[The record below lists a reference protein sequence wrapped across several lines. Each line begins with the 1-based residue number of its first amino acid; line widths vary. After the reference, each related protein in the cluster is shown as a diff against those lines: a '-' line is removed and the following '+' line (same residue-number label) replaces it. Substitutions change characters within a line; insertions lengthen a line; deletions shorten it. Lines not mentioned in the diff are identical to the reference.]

1 MDLDHDIF
9 DRIHERWKRERPEAD
24 TTGFEAVGRI
34 LLLAKH
40 LQNSVA
46 ARLGSLDLD
55 LWAYDV
61 LATLWQNGPPYHLSP
76 TELCKSAML
85 SSGAMTNRLDRLEA
99 AGLVARQPD
108 PEDRRGL
115 IIELTPKGKA
125 LVDQAIV
132 ARLEEAN
139 EAASTLTEVERKDL
153 VRLLRK
159 FLAAMERGP
168 ESGPPA

>member
-1 MDLDHDIF
+1 MEHDLF
-9 DRIHERWKRERPEAD
+9 DRIHERWKRERPGVD
-24 TTGFEAVGRI
+24 TAGFEAIGRI

-40 LQNSVA
+40 LQNSAA
-46 ARLGSLDLD
+46 ARLGTMELD
-55 LWAYDV
+55 LWAFDV
-61 LATLWQNGPPYHLSP
+61 LAALWQEGPPYHLSP

-99 AGLVARQPD
+99 AGLVTRQPD
-108 PEDRRGL
+108 PDDRRGL

-139 EAASTLTEVERKDL
+139 DAASTLTESERNDL
-153 VRLLRK
+153 VRILRK
-159 FLAAMERGP
+159 LLAAVERGP
-168 ESGPPA
+168 ESGPAA

>member
-1 MDLDHDIF
+1 
-9 DRIHERWKRERPEAD
+9 
-24 TTGFEAVGRI
+24 

-46 ARLGSLDLD
+46 TRLGALDLD
-55 LWAYDV
+55 LWAFDV
-61 LATLWQNGPPYHLSP
+61 LATLWQQGPPYHLSP

-85 SSGAMTNRLDRLEA
+85 SSGAMTNRLDRLEG

-108 PEDRRGL
+108 PNDRRGL
-115 IIELTPKGKA
+115 IIELSPKGRA
-125 LVDQAIV
+125 LVDQAIH

-139 EAASTLTEVERKDL
+139 ETASALTEPERQEL

-159 FLAAMERGP
+159 LLAAVERGP
-168 ESGPPA
+168 ESGDAE